1 METLV
6 FEPPRYTCFVMPK
19 KSRLKLLALP
29 LSSETPGQH
38 LARIRRERGY
48 TQVELAQ
55 RTGLIQ
61 TLVSDY
67 ERGKLRLNADMI
79 LRFATALE
87 VSTDYLLQP
96 PGPKPARKTSR
107 RVLRRL
113 DRIESLPPG
122 QQSVL
127 LKTIDTFLENAALK
141 SARR

>member
-1 METLV
+1 M
-6 FEPPRYTCFVMPK
+6 PRVST
-19 KSRLKLLALP
+19 LKLPPIDWGKEAIG
-29 LSSETPGQH
+29 ER
-38 LARIRRERGY
+38 LARLRKERGY
-48 TQVELAQ
+48 TQVELAEKI
-55 RTGLIQ
+55 GIVQ
-61 TLVSDY
+61 TLVTDY

-87 VSTDYLLQP
+87 VSTDDLLQP
-96 PGPKPARKTSR
+96 AGPKPARKTSR

-127 LKTIDTFLENAALK
+127 LKTIDTFLENATLK

>member
-1 METLV
+1 
-6 FEPPRYTCFVMPK
+6 MPK
-19 KSRLKLLALP
+19 KSRLKLIALP

-38 LARIRRERGY
+38 LARVRKERGY

-61 TLVSDY
+61 NA
-67 ERGKLRLNADMI
+67 GIGLRTKAAAKCGHDPP
-79 LRFATALE
+79 LRHGAGSEHRRATA
-87 VSTDYLLQP
+87 T
-96 PGPKPARKTSR
+96 GRPKPLRKPSR

-127 LKTIDTFLENAALK
+127 LKTIDTFLENADLK